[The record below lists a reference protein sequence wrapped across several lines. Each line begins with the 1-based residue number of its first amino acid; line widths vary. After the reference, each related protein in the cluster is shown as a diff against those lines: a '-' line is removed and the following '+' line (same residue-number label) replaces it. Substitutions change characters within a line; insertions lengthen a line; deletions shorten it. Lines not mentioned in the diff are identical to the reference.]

1 MKNLI
6 KTLFLLFIA
15 VSVGCK
21 KQEDNDNQNGNQNNP
36 YDESYTEINYSIA
49 GLSVGDEYINFH
61 QTGTLSNSQLKE
73 NSGLAVSSYNPSW
86 IFGHNDGGDYNRI
99 FLMDTTGK
107 HLANIVVYGA
117 GNRDSED
124 MCIDANPIDGKRYIF
139 WGDIG
144 DNSGVYP
151 QIYVYR
157 FPEPNFN
164 GQPKDTTLT
173 EEVMKLTFT
182 YPDGPRDAEALLVD
196 PITHNLYIITKRD
209 VKGQIYRA
217 KYPFDD
223 TKPNQLQ
230 MIGKLPFSGVVG
242 GDISD
247 DGKHIALKTY
257 SNIYHWHR
265 NTDSSFLN
273 ALKTP
278 PTRLPYIAEDQG
290 EAVAWSSGGERYFT
304 AGEGTNVGVFSGQR
318 KN

>member
-1 MKNLI
+1 M
-6 KTLFLLFIA
+6 IA
-15 VSVGCK
+15 SCK
-21 KQEDNDNQNGNQNNP
+21 KQDNDNQTNTGQQDSP
-36 YDESYTEINYSIA
+36 YDETYTEINYSIA
-49 GLSVGDEYINFH
+49 GLPVSDEYVNFH

-73 NSGLAVSSYNPSW
+73 NSGLAVSSYNPKW

-99 FLMDTTGK
+99 FLMDTTGT
-107 HLANIVVYGA
+107 HLANIIVYGA

-124 MCIDANPIDGKRYIF
+124 MCIDANEIDGKRFIY

-151 QIYVYR
+151 EIYIYR
-157 FPEPNFN
+157 FPEPQFN
-164 GQPKDTTLT
+164 GQPFDTTLT
-173 EEVMKLTFT
+173 EDIMKLTFT

-196 PITHNLYIITKRD
+196 PITHHLYIITKRD

-217 KYPFDD
+217 TYPFDD
-223 TKPNQLQ
+223 SKPNKLQ
-230 MIGKLPFSGVVG
+230 MIGKMPFSGIVG
-242 GDISD
+242 GDISA

-265 NTDSSFLN
+265 NSDSSFLN

-290 EAVAWSSGGERYFT
+290 EAVAWSSKGERYFT
-304 AGEGTNVGVFSGQR
+304 AGEGKNVGFFSGQR
-318 KN
+318 RN